1 MIVSIV
7 SIIQEESQS
16 DQGSRGRV
24 ESGRSSQAAERQQGQ
39 MKRFSPQRQP
49 NALLF

>member
-1 MIVSIV
+1 MNWCIIIMLSRISNFANNDSIVV

-24 ESGRSSQAAERQQGQ
+24 ESGRSS
-39 MKRFSPQRQP
+39 
-49 NALLF
+49 